1 MAFKN
6 PQVTDQTLKGAIVGA
21 ISYFLAKWN
30 VDPAAQA
37 VFMPIIISALAYAS
51 TKVGDP
57 KVASFLTEVAEQ
69 APAVIE
75 EIKTEVAKKKAPAKK
90 TDAKPKAQ

>member
-6 PQVTDQTLKGAIVGA
+6 PQVADQTLKGAIVGA
-21 ISYFLAKWN
+21 LSYFLAKWN

-37 VFMPIIISALAYAS
+37 IFMPLIISLLAFAS
-51 TKVGDP
+51 TKVGNP
-57 KVASFLTEVAEQ
+57 KVASFLNEAVEE

-75 EIKTEVAKKKAPAKK
+75 EVKAEVAKKKAPAK
-90 TDAKPKAQ
+90 PKDQ